1 MRKISKD
8 LTDVPSSLL
17 VDDVLT
23 THKRRKELIAKG
35 SYIDEPE
42 FNSRYKYNDVLIKL
56 KSLYCNK
63 CAYCEAKVEQGHVEH
78 YRPKF
83 SYYWLAYSWDN
94 LLYCCPTCNQFKGSH
109 FGISGTMPD
118 PPKPTD
124 DLSDINVWSSQIYD
138 GQEKPKLLNP
148 ERDELDGVFIF
159 DIQGHIQ
166 DNNNIRA
173 DYTIKTCHLDR
184 DFLVDER
191 RKIVDDFRNE
201 LSAELL
207 NTKSKEDQKT
217 IISSF
222 VNVFIVRSKDEK
234 NTFTAYRKNAVAWLD
249 DIVKAIL

>member
-1 MRKISKD
+1 MRKINKD
-8 LTDVPSSLL
+8 LTDVPASLI
-17 VDDVLT
+17 VEDVST

-42 FNSRYKYNDVLIKL
+42 FNSRYKYNDILIKL

-94 LLYCCPTCNQFKGSH
+94 LLYSCPTCNQFKGSH
-109 FGISGTMPD
+109 FDISGTMPD
-118 PPKPTD
+118 PPTLTD
-124 DLSDINVWSSQIYD
+124 DLSGINVWSSQKYD
-138 GQEKPKLLNP
+138 SQEKPKMLNP

-166 DNNNIRA
+166 DNNNTRA

-191 RKIVDDFRNE
+191 RKIIDDFRKE

-207 NTKSKEDQKT
+207 NAKNKAEQKV
-217 IISSF
+217 IISSWVKMF
-222 VNVFIVRSKDEK
+222 LYKSEDEK
-234 NTFTAYRKNAVAWLD
+234 NTYTAFRKAVVSWLD
-249 DIVKAIL
+249 DLIKKI